1 MLGPEDRALRRRQ
14 YADALWRIAERD
26 GVERASMRAIAS
38 EAGTSLGMLQHHF
51 ADKDELLAL
60 AIRDR
65 MQKKH
70 AGLIRS
76 IERLGSDP
84 EPAAVLVAALR
95 HRLPLTSKLRTEARV
110 LQYWLVTEARS
121 PLQSEVLVESEQ
133 VLTEV
138 IGRALGAARS
148 QSLVSG
154 DLDVAVLTSALL
166 VLNDG
171 LMRSLMLGRHT
182 AAEAKEIIETQVRA
196 VLRAPQTMSR
206 QR

>member
-1 MLGPEDRALRRRQ
+1 
-14 YADALWRIAERD
+14 
-26 GVERASMRAIAS
+26 MRAIAS

-76 IERLGSDP
+76 IERLGPDP
-84 EPAAVLVAALR
+84 EPAAVLVVALR

-138 IGRALGAARS
+138 IARTLGAARS
-148 QSLVSG
+148 QNRLSD
-154 DLDVAVLTSALL
+154 DLDVDVLTSALL

-182 AAEAKEIIETQVRA
+182 AAQAEEIIETQVRA
-196 VLRAPQTMSR
+196 VLRARGAGRPLKVEA
-206 QR
+206 